1 MLPPLRSAI
10 RPTYR
15 SARSALVQENNS
27 NKVLKETLLDSP
39 VKKKLFLKC
48 VEIIQS
54 NYSKPDKI
62 TQQFKDI
69 MSKIFSITIAEIETI
84 VSYSEHESSYFKTFY
99 TTSLSDLLCDLGY
112 SDFDKFSIFP
122 SSQPE
127 SLLRGEDLRGFN
139 LSGADL
145 SRADLSGANLRG
157 ANLSKA
163 NLRGANLS
171 GLDLRGA
178 DLSGADLSKANLR
191 GANLSKANLSKANLS
206 GADLSRADLKD
217 VVHFSFSVLH
227 DTEYEIDCCFNHLAN
242 NGRSILITINSIPDE
257 YLALKLQLME
267 SVFEQ
272 VNGFSNAD
280 KKLVL
285 THRESLMDALC
296 QKNTYFGSLLILNFI
311 ETQLLPTIIPKANL
325 NKKTFNATEQELFYE
340 MALKNISDKEFCLKN
355 SAFLAQLIVSLKT
368 SENEKMKEKG
378 LKIEVLYLSH
388 FPTIIDSA
396 YNYLAK
402 NGEYKDD
409 EVRSLTTHMLLI
421 SQDENNFLL
430 VSYDYYNKFLLNIN
444 DPTKDIEWDNFVYFA
459 KKEAVAQNQRFT
471 YNPDVMG
478 GINLKTIF
486 DKIILFKASYNFYC
500 NHHITLDLLDE
511 MNLGVHLD
519 SFKEAFNSKATPL
532 IKYTDQ
538 NREDM
543 LTNIFKDF
551 ITTDANHAINSI
563 GEESHNLQ
571 LNTAFTQK
579 IIEIFALTE
588 VNNATKAQTFAC
600 LSALFT
606 KLSSSSFFGEERASP
621 LPLRNFAIALLNKA
635 IEFDATQVPLHANWK
650 DRLAG
655 TNGEFTCTAV
665 LYNLMSETL
674 KGQDAFAQIIPPAW
688 Q

>member
-1 MLPPLRSAI
+1 MLAPLGSANPPI

-27 NKVLKETLLDSP
+27 NKVLKETLLGKIDSP

-69 MSKIFSITIAEIETI
+69 MSKIFSITIADIETI

-122 SSQPE
+122 SSQPA

-139 LSGADL
+139 LSRADL
-145 SRADLSGANLRG
+145 SRADLSGAD
-157 ANLSKA
+157 LS
-163 NLRGANLS
+163 GANLS

-178 DLSGADLSKANLR
+178 DLSG
-191 GANLSKANLSKANLS
+191 
-206 GADLSRADLKD
+206 ADLKD

-340 MALKNISDKEFCLKN
+340 IALKNISDKEFCLKN

-378 LKIEVLYLSH
+378 LEIEVLYLSH

-396 YNYLAK
+396 YNYLAQ
-402 NGEYKDD
+402 NGEYEDD
-409 EVRSLTTHMLLI
+409 EDDVSLTTHMLLI

-430 VSYDYYNKFLLNIN
+430 VSYDYYNKFLLNRN
-444 DPTKDIEWDNFVYFA
+444 DPTKPIKWDHFVYFA

-471 YNPDVMG
+471 YNPYVMG
-478 GINLKTIF
+478 EINLETIF

-500 NHHITLDLLDE
+500 NHQKTLDLLDE